1 MAMNVFS
8 IKDLENISGIKAHTL
23 RIWEQRYGILKPERT
38 DTNIRH
44 YGDEELKLVLN
55 IALLQEKGGFKISEI
70 AKMSDAQMVSHILH
84 LSETKFNH
92 VDHMQ
97 ALTLA
102 MMDLD
107 EARFQQL
114 THNIV
119 NAHGFE
125 YYMLEVIYPFMRR
138 LGTLWLSGSVGPA
151 QEHFISHLIRQKLIA
166 AIDQQDLSLKPN
178 AKRVLLYLPE
188 GELHETGLLFAN
200 YLFRARK
207 HSVVYLGQ
215 SLPYDELLLAY
226 SIHKPEYI
234 FSVFTTEPSADEIDA
249 YMAKMVQDMPDT
261 QIMVTGY
268 LVLQPDRKVPA
279 AIQTIADFQSLID
292 IANV

>member
-1 MAMNVFS
+1 MSVFS

-70 AKMSDAQMVSHILH
+70 SKMSDAEMVSHILH
-84 LSETKFNH
+84 LSETSFNH

-107 EARFQQL
+107 EARFQIL
-114 THNIV
+114 TRNIV

-125 YYMLEVIYPFMRR
+125 YYMLEVIYPFMRSP
-138 LGTLWLSGSVGPA
+138 GTLWLSGSVGPA
-151 QEHFISHLIRQKLIA
+151 QEHFISHLIRQKLIS

-188 GELHETGLLFAN
+188 GELHEIGLLFAN
-200 YLFRARK
+200 YVFRARK

-215 SLPYDELLLAY
+215 SLPYDELILAY
-226 SIHKPEYI
+226 QIHKPDYI
-234 FSVFTTEPSADEIDA
+234 FSVFTTEPTADAVDA
-249 YMAKMVQDMPDT
+249 YVAQMVADMPNT
-261 QIMVTGY
+261 KIMLTGY
-268 LVLQPDRKVPA
+268 SVLQPERNLPPE
-279 AIQTIADFQSLID
+279 IHTIPDFQSLIEL
-292 IANV
+292 ANA

>member
-1 MAMNVFS
+1 MNVFS
-8 IKDLENISGIKAHTL
+8 IKDVANISGIKAHTL
-23 RIWEQRYGILKPERT
+23 RIWEQRYGILKPVRT

-44 YGDEELKLVLN
+44 YGDDELKLVLN

-70 AKMSDAQMVSHILH
+70 AKMGDAEMVSHILH
-84 LSETKFNH
+84 LSETSFNH
-92 VDHMQ
+92 LDHMQ

-107 EARFQQL
+107 EARFQTL
-114 THNIV
+114 TRNIV

-151 QEHFISHLIRQKLIA
+151 QEHFISHLIRQKLIS

-188 GELHETGLLFAN
+188 GELHEIGLLFAN
-200 YLFRARK
+200 YVFRARK

-226 SIHKPEYI
+226 SIHKPDYI
-234 FSVFTTEPSADEIDA
+234 FSVFTTEPSIDVMDDYIA
-249 YMAKMVQDMPDT
+249 QMAKDMPDT
-261 QIMVTGY
+261 QIMLTGFA
-268 LVLQPDRKVPA
+268 VLQPERNLPA
-279 AIQTIADFQSLID
+279 AIRPIPDFQTLID
-292 IANV
+292 IATT